1 MSQISIF
8 DGGERLRFAKPI
20 RLIELFAG
28 IGSQA
33 KAFERLGIPF
43 EHYRICEF
51 DKYAVTSYNAVH
63 GTDFATSD
71 ITALKGADLGIV
83 DIDKYDYVMTYSF
96 PCQDLSI
103 CGEGKGMAE
112 GSGTRSALLWEVKRL
127 LFELDELPQI
137 LVMENVPQ
145 VIGAANR
152 KHFAEWVAFLDS
164 LGYTSKWQVMNSKE
178 YGVPQNRD
186 RCFMVSWLGD
196 YYYDFPEKI
205 PLTKLLRDM
214 LQPEDEVDEKYY
226 LSEKGVKFILEPKRL
241 GKYTQLINEETDYVP
256 CALTA
261 KGNSNWTVNF
271 VQCEPQL
278 VGGFGEKKSNGGTQW
293 DDFVVYDL
301 YNKNQIDSDV
311 LGTIT
316 SGCARQGSGT
326 FVVKDGKSPFRK
338 LTQLECWRLMDFD
351 DADFYRAREALN
363 NAFYNGADRSGSQ
376 LYKQAGNS
384 IVVACLEAIFR
395 QMI

>member
-1 MSQISIF
+1 M
-8 DGGERLRFAKPI
+8 LNKPI

-28 IGSQA
+28 IGAQA
-33 KAFERLGIPF
+33 RAFERLGVEF

-51 DKYAVTSYNAVH
+51 DEYAVTSYNAVH

-71 ITALKGADLGIV
+71 ITTLKGADLGIV
-83 DIDKYDYVMTYSF
+83 DTDKYDYVMTYSF

-103 CGEGKGMAE
+103 CGKGEGMAE

-127 LFELDELPQI
+127 LEELDELPKV

-145 VIGAANR
+145 VIGTANR
-152 KHFAEWVAFLDS
+152 KYFAEWVAFLDS
-164 LGYTSKWQVMNSKE
+164 LGYTSKWQIMNSKE

-205 PLTKLLRDM
+205 PLTKVLRDV

-226 LSEKGVKFILEPKRL
+226 LSDAMLQYFVSNSEKQKS
-241 GKYTQLINEETDYVP
+241 
-256 CALTA
+256 
-261 KGNSNWTVNF
+261 KGNGFKFEPADVDGVAKCITIKAGSRMDDNYI
-271 VQCEPQL
+271 QCEC
-278 VGGFGEKKSNGGTQW
+278 VGSLGG
-293 DDFVVYDL
+293 D
-301 YNKNQIDSDV
+301 
-311 LGTIT
+311 
-316 SGCARQGSGT
+316 
-326 FVVKDGKSPFRK
+326 KSPFRK

-351 DADFYRAREALN
+351 DADFFRAREALN
-363 NAFYNGADRSGSQ
+363 AKHYNGADRSGSQ